1 MADVKFRTFPA
12 GHFGVLRGALE
23 KAIEALPEVERTSAI
38 KACLA
43 DKILTL
49 AATAKQIQLI
59 LDESLWRGCEIPVAN
74 AGGAKAWPRFAR
86 TGWALFSVTFLRN
99 LGMGQE
105 NGARCIW
112 SCLWRNR
119 RSNHQ

>member
-49 AATAKQIQLI
+49 AATGETDSINLGRIALERVR
-59 LDESLWRGCEIPVAN
+59 DSCGECRGCEGLATIRPH
-74 AGGAKAWPRFAR
+74 R
-86 TGWALFSVTFLRN
+86 
-99 LGMGQE
+99 LGSFQRHLSSQSGH
-105 NGARCIW
+105 GARKW
-112 SCLWRNR
+112 N
-119 RSNHQ
+119 

>member
-1 MADVKFRTFPA
+1 MADLKFRTFPA

-49 AATAKQIQLI
+49 AATGETGSINLGQIALEKVR
-59 LDESLWRGCEIPVAN
+59 ESCGECRGCEGLAAVP
-74 AGGAKAWPRFAR
+74 PHQ
-86 TGWALFSVTFLRN
+86 
-99 LGMGQE
+99 LGVFQRHLSSQSGH
-105 NGARCIW
+105 GARKW
-112 SCLWRNR
+112 N
-119 RSNHQ
+119 